1 VGERNNEK
9 VTILLSRAAVVIP
22 WKRREQLVG
31 RIREVSGTDSLI
43 DSFEAVG
50 TSRPVEL
57 NQDDKDLLLLIVRRW
72 LEDVSAEGLPEGIF
86 DLRNA
91 LIDDAHDRGAGP

>member
-1 VGERNNEK
+1 VEGRSNERVE
-9 VTILLSRAAVVIP
+9 ILLIRGAVVIP
-22 WKRREQLVG
+22 WKSREELVE

-50 TSRPVEL
+50 TSRPVEFS
-57 NQDDKDLLLLIVRRW
+57 QDDKDLLLLIVGHW
-72 LEDVSAEGLPEGIF
+72 LDDVSVDGLPAGIYE
-86 DLRNA
+86 LRNA